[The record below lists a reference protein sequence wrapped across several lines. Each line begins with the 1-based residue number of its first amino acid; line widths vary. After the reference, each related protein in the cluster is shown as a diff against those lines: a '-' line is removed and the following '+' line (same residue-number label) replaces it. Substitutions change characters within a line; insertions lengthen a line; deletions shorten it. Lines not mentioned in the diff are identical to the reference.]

1 MDKGKADDE
10 LQKKLEERRNKTKK
24 MQEQLH
30 LQQIETV
37 AKSAPDGVEKELG
50 ELQRE
55 GMLMVRQE
63 EDAAQAASDLVEEA
77 EAASAILT
85 QELAERVEQECGSE
99 DARFQELLR
108 NGNLSAQEREA
119 MIANHEL
126 KLKAIN
132 TQVTLPPELLR
143 ALRSLEQLAQP
154 FCRAAPCCSILEQ
167 HGAGR
172 VGRKR

>member
-1 MDKGKADDE
+1 
-10 LQKKLEERRNKTKK
+10 
-24 MQEQLH
+24 
-30 LQQIETV
+30 
-37 AKSAPDGVEKELG
+37 
-50 ELQRE
+50 
-55 GMLMVRQE
+55 MVRQE

-132 TQVTLPPELLR
+132 TQVTLPPNPHELLR
-143 ALRSLEQLAQP
+143 ALRSLEQLATP
-154 FCRAAPCCSILEQ
+154 SRPSCFMLLRAMRILEQ
-167 HGAGR
+167 LGR
-172 VGRKR
+172 EGR